1 MESYTPKIV
10 CFSCKFSW
18 GYLTEETNIA
28 AQVKN
33 WVPVICSGKIDTP
46 EIIEGFHKGADG
58 VLILACPEGDCH
70 YQDGNCETRK
80 KVYLLQSI
88 LETQGIERQRLKLIL
103 GHDPEG
109 QTIPEIVG
117 EMSKELITLGP
128 RFPAERPNVIAEGRL

>member
-1 MESYTPKIV
+1 
-10 CFSCKFSW
+10 
-18 GYLTEETNIA
+18 LTEETNIA